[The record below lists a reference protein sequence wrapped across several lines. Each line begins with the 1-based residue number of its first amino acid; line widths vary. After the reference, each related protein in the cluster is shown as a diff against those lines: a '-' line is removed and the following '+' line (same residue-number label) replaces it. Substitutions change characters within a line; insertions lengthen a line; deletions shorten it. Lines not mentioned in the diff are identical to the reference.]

1 MAADFADPPR
11 RITPDSTGT
20 DPPNHA
26 DAVRKEFDDWAR
38 TGMADGMERRHRRLA
53 ELMLE
58 RFQVPPDARI
68 LDIGCG
74 TGWTPRMLS
83 PRAPEGAIV
92 GIDPSLEMIL
102 RARQTCE
109 SLENTLFAPAPA
121 EQIPWAENYFTHVLS
136 IESAYYWTSTSLAA
150 REIYRVTA
158 HGGSIHILI
167 NYYAENPYSEA
178 WGREMGLSLHRL
190 RGIEWAAVFEAAGFQ
205 DLATE
210 QIPDDSPIPPDKPPA
225 ERAQREGLQRV
236 GALYVTGTKPPLPE
250 APGRKPTTSFNP
262 FRIFR

>member
-1 MAADFADPPR
+1 MAADSSDPHR
-11 RITPDSTGT
+11 RNTANPAGSDRPS
-20 DPPNHA
+20 HA
-26 DAVRKEFDDWAR
+26 DAVRKVFDDWAR

-53 ELMLE
+53 DLMLE
-58 RFQVPPDARI
+58 RFEVPPDARI

-74 TGWTPRMLS
+74 SGWTARMLS

-92 GIDPSLEMIL
+92 GIDPSHEMIL
-102 RARQTCE
+102 RARRTCE
-109 SLENTLFAPAPA
+109 SLENTLFAPAAA
-121 EQIPWAENYFTHVLS
+121 EQIPWAEDYFTHVLS

-150 REIYRVTA
+150 KEIYRVTA
-158 HGGSIHILI
+158 YGGSIHILI
-167 NYYAENPYSEA
+167 NYYVENPYSEA

-190 RGIEWAAVFEAAGFQ
+190 TGTEWAAVFEAAGFK

-210 QIPDDSPIPPDKPPA
+210 QIADDSPIPPGKPPA
-225 ERAQREGLQRV
+225 ELAQREGLQRV

-250 APGRKPTTSFNP
+250 APRSRPTTSFNP